1 MALAGLATGQARRQY
16 DEAQLRLCLLL
27 LQAYGAL
34 RVAHINDQPVAAWG
48 VPLGTARRPD
58 GDTLD
63 QYLNALIQQDEPD
76 DDAALGQVRPG
87 GLIDMAQLH
96 SLVGWAQAG
105 LLTDRVWLF
114 DGHTVEYTGQ
124 ADIGK
129 TKHGTKHTSVKAVK
143 RCTLFNRLSALTAYF
158 PASVSFAAAL
168 RQMVSK
174 ANAVLPP
181 ADRIRHLAF
190 DKEGWDTDL
199 LHWLETEQDIS
210 PITWVKATAINQ
222 RLLAAVPQSEFV
234 AVPGEW
240 LIGKNE
246 QTDQLAQVADTT
258 VTFPDLGS
266 RRVVVVDTTAGT
278 RLGIYTTARHPKD
291 AALTDERALTTSG
304 LLEALRCKQRIEN
317 GFKVETNELASDAW
331 PTHQVHEVRQTEP
344 YDLAQ
349 AQHQLAQAEKRLVK
363 YAAQEQ
369 QYQHLLA
376 VDQIDHHEFNL
387 LSNRT
392 RRLRQ
397 QTTRQQ
403 EQLTTELESVTVD
416 EHGQATRSY
425 TAQVLDL
432 RKLTLVN
439 LFKTHALVAL
449 QILAQ
454 QLGLDGAGPVRLRR
468 EFLAFGGRVEFDHEQ
483 RIATVYAQRFPRAR
497 TQQAYEQLCA
507 VLRDRPV
514 TLERG
519 GSCYQV
525 RFSW

>member
-1 MALAGLATGQARRQY
+1 MATGQARRQY
-16 DEAQLRLCLLL
+16 VEAQLRLCLLL
-27 LQAYGAL
+27 LQVYGVL

-48 VPLGTARRPD
+48 VPLGTGRRPD
-58 GDTLD
+58 RDTLD

-76 DDAALGQVRPG
+76 DAAALGQVRPG
-87 GLIDMAQLH
+87 GLIDTAQLR
-96 SLVGWAQAG
+96 SLTGWAQAG
-105 LLTDRVWLF
+105 LLTERVWLF

-143 RCTLFNRLSALTAYF
+143 RCTLFNRFSALTEYF
-158 PASVSFAAAL
+158 PASVTFAAAL

-181 ADRIRHLAF
+181 AERIRHLAF

-210 PITWVKATAINQ
+210 PITWVKATAVNQ

-234 AVPGEW
+234 PVPGEW

-246 QTDQLAQVADTT
+246 QTYQLAQVADTR
-258 VTFPDLGS
+258 VTFPDLGP

-278 RLGIYTTARHPKD
+278 RLGIYTTARHPQN
-291 AALTDERALTTSG
+291 AALTDERALTTIW

-317 GFKVETNELASDAW
+317 GFKVETNELASDAL
-331 PTHQVHEVRQTEP
+331 PSHQVHEVRQTEP

-349 AQHQLAQAEKRLVK
+349 AQHQLALAEKRLVK

-369 QYQHLLA
+369 QYQHLL
-376 VDQIDHHEFNL
+376 VEEQIDHHEFNL

-416 EHGQATRSY
+416 ERGQATRSY

-454 QLGLDGAGPVRLRR
+454 QLGLAGAGPVRLRR
-468 EFLAFGGRVEFDHEQ
+468 EFLAFGDRVEFDHEQ

-507 VLRDRPV
+507 VLRDRSV

>member
-1 MALAGLATGQARRQY
+1 LATGQARRQY
-16 DEAQLRLCLLL
+16 DEAQFRLCLVLL
-27 LQAYGAL
+27 HAYGVL

-48 VPLGTARRPD
+48 VPLGTTRRPD

-76 DDAALGQVRPG
+76 VGAAATLGQVRPG
-87 GLIDMAQLH
+87 GLIDTAQLR

-105 LLTDRVWLF
+105 LLTERVWLF
-114 DGHTVEYTGQ
+114 DGHTIEYTGQ
-124 ADIGK
+124 ADIGE

-143 RCTLFNRLSALTAYF
+143 RCTLFNRLSALTEYF
-158 PASVSFAAAL
+158 PASVSFATAL
-168 RQMVSK
+168 RQMVTK
-174 ANAVLPP
+174 TNAVLPP

-199 LHWLETEQDIS
+199 LHWLETEQDIC
-210 PITWVKATAINQ
+210 PITWVKATAVNQ
-222 RLLAAVPQSEFV
+222 RLLAAVPQREFV
-234 AVPGEW
+234 PVPEEW
-240 LIGKNE
+240 LIGKGE
-246 QTDQLAQVADTT
+246 QTQQLAQVADTQI
-258 VTFPDLGS
+258 TFPDLGP

-278 RLGIYTTARHPKD
+278 RLGIYTTARHPQD
-291 AALTDERALTTSG
+291 AALTDERALTTIG

-317 GFKVETNELASDAW
+317 GFKVETNELASDAL
-331 PTHQVHEVRQTEP
+331 PTHQVHEVSQTEP

-349 AQHQLAQAEKRLVK
+349 AQHQLALVKKRLRK
-363 YAAQEQ
+363 YAVQGQ
-369 QYQHLLA
+369 QYQQLLA
-376 VDQIDHHEFNL
+376 TGQIDHHEFNL
-387 LSNRT
+387 LRHRT
-392 RRLRQ
+392 ERLRQ

-403 EQLTTELESVTVD
+403 EQLTTELERVTVD
-416 EHGQATRSY
+416 EHGQATRAY
-425 TAQVLDL
+425 TTQVLDL

-468 EFLAFGGRVEFDHEQ
+468 EFLAFGDRVEFDPEQ
-483 RIATVYAQRFPRAR
+483 RTTTAYAQRFPRAR

-507 VLRDRPV
+507 LLQDRPV

-519 GSCYQV
+519 GICYQV